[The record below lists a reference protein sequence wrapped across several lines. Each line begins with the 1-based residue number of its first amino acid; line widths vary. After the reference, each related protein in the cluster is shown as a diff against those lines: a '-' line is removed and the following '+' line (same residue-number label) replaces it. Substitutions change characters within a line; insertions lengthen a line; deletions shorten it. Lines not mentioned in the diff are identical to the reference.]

1 MSQQQP
7 NVTSEVL
14 DTTAAPA
21 VQVVAL
27 FHEEVRE
34 VAELR
39 TPRAGQRAEFVVGEA
54 PGASFHMALASEACA
69 GLTSLPLVRSTAAG
83 FVLTFL
89 PAWQGEVTLGGVT
102 APLATVAQGR
112 ATASATVPGAL
123 ELAIPASARISV
135 DVGDV
140 TFIVTSGAPA
150 RRYAA
155 PMVVDRGFLGYLA
168 GAAAFAALAL
178 GLMNAVPPDA
188 SAMSMDKVG
197 RPNVVAELQ
206 MKAKDAVDQ
215 PEVAIDDSVGEAGSK
230 GGAAKGPGGKL
241 GDKNATADKAKMA
254 IPDRGIAPTFANQ
267 VANANQRGREVGIV
281 GALNRMG
288 GDRWALITSK
298 SPFASDIG
306 DRSYDG
312 GWDGEFGNQR
322 GTDWGGGPDGDLW
335 GGNGTK
341 DGTVGNGD
349 YDTIRKGPGDNNDP
363 WTAGDGKPDP
373 VRPKKRYKPIT
384 DLSGA
389 TAEGGGLDKAIIQRE
404 IRKHR
409 ASFEA
414 CYEREL
420 MVDETLS
427 GTVDTKFV
435 IMSNGQVRAVRANG
449 VSPKVASCIGAVI
462 SRVAFPSTGGGTANV
477 TYPFSFR
484 KAGE

>member
-54 PGASFHMALASEACA
+54 PGASFHMAAAACA
-69 GLTSLPLVRSTAAG
+69 GLTSLPLVRSTGAG

-112 ATASATVPGAL
+112 ATASATAPGAL

-155 PMVVDRGFLGYLA
+155 PLAVDRGFLGYLA

-188 SAMSMDKVG
+188 SAMSMDKIG

-215 PEVAIDDSVGEAGSK
+215 PEVAVDTSASSEAGSK

-241 GDKNATADKAKMA
+241 GDKSATADKAKMA
-254 IPDRGIAPTFANQ
+254 IPDRGISPTFANQ
-267 VANANQRGREVGIV
+267 VAAANQRGREVGIV

-298 SPFASDIG
+298 SPIASDMG

-312 GWDGEFGNQR
+312 GWDGEFGDQR

-363 WTAGDGKPDP
+363 WTSGDGKPDP
-373 VRPKKRYKPIT
+373 VRPKKRFRPETVI
-384 DLSGA
+384 G
-389 TAEGGGLDKAIIQRE
+389 KADADGDMDPAVIQRE

-420 MVDETLS
+420 LVNDSLS

-435 IMSNGQVRAVRANG
+435 IMPNGQVRAVRADG
-449 VSPKVASCIGAVI
+449 VSKGVASCVGKVVA
-462 SRVAFPSTGGGTANV
+462 SVAFPSTNGGNVNV